1 MRLLSASPLVA
12 APDAPPAVPAREAS
26 RVRRSGRPL
35 ASLSL
40 DLDNEWAYLK
50 THGDAAWESY
60 PSYLDLVVPRILDVL
75 SRRQLRITVFVVGQD
90 AALEKN
96 RAALA
101 AIAGA
106 GHEIGNH
113 SLHHDPWLH
122 LLAEDELEQEL
133 TLAEEY
139 IEAATGQRP
148 AGFRGPGFSLSDATL
163 RVLSRRGYAYDAS
176 TLPSFLGPL
185 ARAYY
190 FATGQ
195 FDAEQRAR
203 LGQLFGS
210 WREGLRP
217 LSPYR
222 WQVGETTL
230 LEMPVTTFPLLRVP
244 IHLSY
249 VLYLAGFSRP
259 LARAYFRTALGL
271 CRLGGVEP
279 SILLHPLDFL
289 SGEDVPSLRFFP
301 SMGLPAEHKVAE
313 VEFCL
318 DQLSRRFRVHSVGEH
333 AAHAASRRDLAQVT
347 RGRH

>member
-12 APDAPPAVPAREAS
+12 APDAPPSVPAREAS
-26 RVRRSGRPL
+26 RVHRSGKPL

-75 SRRQLRITVFVVGQD
+75 ERRQLRITVFVVGQD

-101 AIAGA
+101 AIAAA

-133 TLAEEY
+133 SLAEQY

-148 AGFRGPGFSLSDATL
+148 VGFRGPGFSLSDATL

-190 FATGQ
+190 FATGR
-195 FDAEQRAR
+195 FDAEQRER

-222 WQVGETTL
+222 WRLEGTTL
-230 LEMPVTTFPLLRVP
+230 LEIPVTTFPLLRVP

-249 VLYLAGFSRP
+249 VMYLAGVSRA
-259 LARAYFRTALGL
+259 LARLYLRTALGL
-271 CRLGGVEP
+271 CRLTGVEP

-289 SGEDVPSLRFFP
+289 SGDDVPSLRFFP
-301 SMGLPAEHKVAE
+301 SMNLPVAQKTAVVEH
-313 VEFCL
+313 CL
-318 DQLSRRFRVHSVGEH
+318 GQLTRHFSVHSVGEH
-333 AAHAASRRDLAQVT
+333 AARAARRLDLAQVD
-347 RGRH
+347 RGRR

>member
-1 MRLLSASPLVA
+1 MQLVSAPGVPPATRTAPPMAA
-12 APDAPPAVPAREAS
+12 APAATGVA
-26 RVRRSGRPL
+26 GRPL
-35 ASLSL
+35 ANLSL

-60 PSYLDLVVPRILDVL
+60 PSYLERVVPRILAVL
-75 SRRQLRITVFVVGQD
+75 DRRGQRITVFVVGQD

-96 RAALA
+96 RSALA

-113 SLHHDPWLH
+113 SLRHDPWLH
-122 LLAEDELEQEL
+122 LLSEEELEQEL
-133 TLAEEY
+133 AEAERH

-148 AGFRGPGFSLSDATL
+148 RGFRGPGFSLSEATL
-163 RVLSRRGYAYDAS
+163 RVLARRGYAYDAS
-176 TLPSFLGPL
+176 TLPSFLGPI

-190 FATGQ
+190 FATGK
-195 FDAEQRAR
+195 FDAEQRER

-222 WQVGETTL
+222 WRLDGGAL

-249 VLYLAGFSRP
+249 VLYLAGFSRA
-259 LARAYFRTALGL
+259 LARAYFGTALAL
-271 CRLGGVEP
+271 CRATGVEP

-289 SGEDVPSLRFFP
+289 GGDDVPSLRFFP
-301 SMGLPAEHKVAE
+301 SMGLSAERKVAE
-313 VEFCL
+313 VEWCIDRL
-318 DQLSRRFRVHSVGEH
+318 RRHFDVRPVGEH
-333 AAHAASRRDLAQVT
+333 AAAAAARSGLRQLDAG
-347 RGRH
+347 GR